1 MQPDFWHER
10 WRSGQIGFHQP
21 AADRNLT
28 SYWPRLQLPP
38 GTPVFVPLCGKSL
51 DMLWLR
57 DQGHP
62 VVGVEISATA
72 LEAFLMQNGIPA
84 RRREGAAFD
93 LYEATDLKLY
103 RGDFFA
109 LTSGDIGA
117 AAIYDRAALISWSP
131 ELRAAYVAHIAAL
144 TSSGAQMLLVALE
157 YPQAEMSG
165 PPFSVPA
172 ADVHALYA
180 PHFTIEEIGRSDI
193 LGGESW
199 LRARGVSELFEV
211 TYRMIRR

>member
-1 MQPDFWHER
+1 VQPDFWHER
-10 WRSGQIGFHQP
+10 WRSGQIGFHQ
-21 AADRNLT
+21 AVADRNLT
-28 SYWPRLQLPP
+28 RYWPRMQLPP

-57 DQGHP
+57 EQGYP

-72 LEAFLMQNGIPA
+72 LEAFLMENGIPA
-84 RRREGAAFD
+84 RRRERSGFD
-93 LYEATDLKLY
+93 LYEAADLKLY

-109 LTSGDIGA
+109 LTRTDIGA

-131 ELRAAYVAHIAAL
+131 ELRAAYAGHIAAL
-144 TSSGAQMLLVALE
+144 ASSGAHMLLVALE

-165 PPFSVPA
+165 PPFSVVA

-193 LGGESW
+193 LGSESW
-199 LRARGVSELFEV
+199 LRARGVTELFEV